1 MIDSPV
7 YLPPYRAEYCP
18 NSTATEG
25 GGEDGYTAVLPQE
38 RSDWKAR
45 NERGIITGLNLE
57 QSQVTSQRKKA
68 T

>member
-18 NSTATEG
+18 NSAG
-25 GGEDGYTAVLPQE
+25 KGLRDREDGYTAVLPQK

-45 NERGIITGLNLE
+45 DERGFIRALT
-57 QSQVTSQRKKA
+57 
-68 T
+68 

>member
-18 NSTATEG
+18 NSTTTEG
-25 GGEDGYTAVLPQE
+25 KGLGDREDGYTAVLPQE

-45 NERGIITGLNLE
+45 DERGFIRALT
-57 QSQVTSQRKKA
+57 
-68 T
+68 